1 MEWKGLVYQGK
12 DYGHLFLISSD
23 GEIKNIVT
31 GVIRKKTINP
41 VGYYAV
47 NVSLGSRE
55 SKKTIRVHKAVA
67 ETFLHTDDFTL
78 DVNHKDGNK
87 LNNNVENLEWCT
99 HRWNMEHAYKNGL
112 TSQNKKVIC
121 LNTGQ
126 VFNSIL
132 EASRWCGLSANGN
145 SLSDLLIGNNGRKT
159 AGKHPIT
166 KEKLRWM
173 YHEEYLK
180 VNNLDH

>member
-41 VGYYAV
+41 VGYYVV

-112 TSQNKKVIC
+112 TS
-121 LNTGQ
+121 
-126 VFNSIL
+126 
-132 EASRWCGLSANGN
+132 
-145 SLSDLLIGNNGRKT
+145 
-159 AGKHPIT
+159 
-166 KEKLRWM
+166 
-173 YHEEYLK
+173 
-180 VNNLDH
+180 